1 MKIEI
6 FQKIQINTRA
16 TCALSDITLVKPMF
30 YFLCSSMMIGI
41 HQLLEL
47 LHDQLS
53 YFPPITENL
62 RVYYEKVFDSN
73 ITEFAFTNFKL
84 AKNATLPCEKVLP
97 IGLLKFAI
105 SVVKTE
111 FSIWWPY
118 R

>member
-1 MKIEI
+1 M
-6 FQKIQINTRA
+6 
-16 TCALSDITLVKPMF
+16 V
-30 YFLCSSMMIGI
+30 GI

-47 LHDQLS
+47 LNDQLK
-53 YFPPITENL
+53 YFPPITPKM

-73 ITEFAFTNFKL
+73 ITEFAF
-84 AKNATLPCEKVLP
+84 KNCRDVLLSKQDSDKVLP

-111 FSIWWPY
+111 FSIWWPC

>member
-1 MKIEI
+1 M
-6 FQKIQINTRA
+6 
-16 TCALSDITLVKPMF
+16 V
-30 YFLCSSMMIGI
+30 GI

-47 LHDQLS
+47 LHDQLK
-53 YFPPITENL
+53 YFPPITPKM

-73 ITEFAFTNFKL
+73 ITEFAFKHCKSVMESKDKTG
-84 AKNATLPCEKVLP
+84 CENVLP